1 MLDPNLS
8 EELALLAKAK
18 RAVRIWFVRG
28 ALGRLVSISTNL
40 LLLALVSPT
49 QLGILAVVRGT
60 IGIVYFLSDLG
71 FESALVRRPAPPSEA
86 EMGALTGF
94 RIVAIA
100 LILGAGF
107 AIPQASTLFG
117 TLAPQWSP
125 WVLALLAAFLVTP
138 MQLGSKI
145 RLERN
150 LEFGKLGFVEVSA
163 IILENVGLVV
173 AALLHRFEQ
182 GVFLMFMIS
191 FLYTTVIVHILAPSR
206 GISLQVRHLRGIY
219 ADTVGF
225 SIASFFTIA
234 RASITPIIIA
244 RLFGLDIAGVWAFAE
259 RSCSLLNLTFDSYAR
274 TGFAAAARFAHR
286 PSHLLDLATSA
297 LSGTMT
303 WGYPGAILVFAALPI
318 VPSVWPQWAGAVVPA
333 QTYVLGL
340 GIFGVFSA
348 SLAPVAVAQRGP
360 MISIAEQGVGT
371 GVVWLALILLAK
383 AGLTNVGIAYAVG
396 TVATAIILI
405 VLSDS
410 AISATILP
418 IARRPALGVAYSLG
432 IFTACRWFGAGHFA
446 TAIVTCC
453 FACVWLA
460 PSLIAGFDLIRRS
473 IGDRVLGRSS
483 LML

>member
-1 MLDPNLS
+1 MSNMLDPNLS

-303 WGYPGAILVFAALPI
+303 WGYPGAIL
-318 VPSVWPQWAGAVVPA
+318 
-333 QTYVLGL
+333 GL

-383 AGLTNVGIAYAVG
+383 AGLTNVGSAYAVG